1 MAEKKQRVSGKKQRK
16 PRTGSAYVGVGP
28 HFGRVGPLT
37 DISMDGLTF
46 CYKARKKQPDGLSL
60 DIFLT
65 DRDFYLSYVPFR
77 TVSDTKVPENPS
89 ESTSTRKCT
98 VQFGNL
104 TPTQMSRLQNLIQS
118 HTNRKVLV

>member
-1 MAEKKQRVSGKKQRK
+1 MARKTQGVQEKKQRQSRAK
-16 PRTGSAYVGVGP
+16 GSAYVGVGP
-28 HFGRVGPLT
+28 HFGRVGPLV

-77 TVSDTKVPENPS
+77 TVSDTKIPESPS

-104 TPTQMSRLQNLIQS
+104 TPTQMSGLQDLIQS
-118 HTNRKVLV
+118 HTKS

>member
-1 MAEKKQRVSGKKQRK
+1 MARKTQGVKNQKQRK

-28 HFGRVGPLT
+28 HFGRVGPLI
-37 DISMDGLTF
+37 DITMDGLTF

-77 TVSDTKVPENPS
+77 TVSDTKIPQSLS

-104 TPTQMSRLQNLIQS
+104 TPTQMSGLQDLIQS
-118 HTNRKVLV
+118 HTSGRV